1 MVVQAPSLGKSPVQR
16 DPWQAPTGFVR
27 LFRIQTLCYVVLHGQ
42 VTHARCVC
50 VRDTDRERGSEKESR
65 HKRLP
70 LPGICYVVEASWQQS
85 RRGREGVRAR
95 ARASPPNK
103 TAHKTS
109 TNCKNK
115 KKRGEGKQKEKRF
128 LYEDSRLW
136 WTKARVRFNKIVK
149 LLYLHLAARWET
161 EDLYLSSDESP
172 HIYTH
177 KRWFSFFFKSP
188 HCEIE

>member
-70 LPGICYVVEASWQQS
+70 LPGICYVVEANWQQS

-149 LLYLHLAARWET
+149 LLYLHLAALWET
-161 EDLYLSSDESP
+161 VK
-172 HIYTH
+172 IYTYRLMSH
-177 KRWFSFFFKSP
+177 LTFTHIKGDFLFFLS
-188 HCEIE
+188 HHTVR